1 MRDDPL
7 KERFPDLQPGKR
19 PGSLSTVNGFGM
31 GLVGRRDDDPET
43 GTYVVTHVFRALF
56 IPILAVGAYRVADA
70 QGGGWYCLG
79 KVPLSPFARVWNV
92 VLALIVVGAIG
103 DIWWNSHTH
112 SPEYLAGQKLKQADE
127 AAAAGHGGEAAR
139 LCREVMDSK
148 TSKADEGRTKLAG
161 FIENPPGAPT
171 EAAPVYQIAADL
183 QRENRCPVPDLFD
196 KGTALATRHAADD
209 PAAAL
214 ALLEVIAA
222 FAPDP
227 AAELALRGD
236 LLEKLLARHPDDPK
250 IASRLATVYEEK
262 GERQKCEKLLA
273 PFENRLG
280 TLDGAALLGRI
291 HSAAG
296 RFDKAHELLAPFVA
310 ARLPALR
317 EAEQSFKSAY
327 SAAEDRVVATLK
339 GGKAPGFDYGRYER
353 AQKAEQQTMI
363 SAYIDDQLKDDAS
376 LRGARQKLM
385 AERGVV
391 GAVVDLGLVQLQRAQ
406 GMADP
411 AARKTEL
418 EAAEKTFL
426 SVRGFAGEN
435 NEYRLSLG
443 QVYYWLGRPDEGKKL
458 FDAILRGAKTTANL
472 LMVAHVLREVG
483 DTTAARK
490 YAEEAFN
497 QEVDGAL
504 KHAAAHSRAVQF
516 TDLDDEILW
525 LGRCAPTSREIQ
537 ASLAQAR
544 GHRAERDGND
554 AAATDHYRQA
564 VRIYSELPDN
574 SATLNNS
581 ALAHFALFRVT
592 LDRAEFTRGADKL
605 DRSIAL
611 NPTSAVSLLN
621 AASLVS
627 DSAARDTVGKEVD
640 FRALKSPP
648 AWEVVAYLYRTPAE
662 RAAVADRIAKHPGFV
677 KARAYAEKLLVLSP
691 KRDDPYQVLSGLFE
705 QTYDVA
711 ALKSLA
717 ARASKIEFDLGDD
730 VRKYQE
736 YLAGKD
742 EAKKIEE
749 SRAYVTRT
757 TEALTAARALDK
769 RTFAVAV
776 GRYVRAKSAAWL
788 LGQPV
793 DADELVKLA
802 DEAHTAAPSAG
813 AESTLQTALTL
824 RAHLAL
830 IRDDAGYAAMAKRTH
845 RSFATSLVG
854 YSLTVD
860 GPHRAKALQNADVK
874 RLAVMAEDDF
884 RREPDRATANAWV
897 FLKAIGSSL
906 ANQAGEKAKAN
917 ELARARSE
925 LARATAPYSAGT
937 AFDEYWNLLLAGKD
951 ADAKKVITALGA
963 KGVPV
968 P

>member
-1 MRDDPL
+1 MSDDPL
-7 KERFPDLQPGKR
+7 KDRFPDLQPGKR

-56 IPILAVGAYRVADA
+56 IPILAVGAYRVANA
-70 QGGGWYCLG
+70 PGGGWYCLG
-79 KVPLSPFARVWNV
+79 KVPLSAFARAWNAV
-92 VLALIVVGAIG
+92 LVLAVIGAVGG
-103 DIWWNSHTH
+103 IWWNAHTN
-112 SPEYLAGQKLKQADE
+112 SPEYAAGQKLKRADA
-127 AAAAGHGGEAAR
+127 AAAAGQGGEAAR

-148 TSKADEGRTKLAG
+148 TSKVDEGRTKLAG

-171 EAAPVYQIAADL
+171 EAAPVYQVAADL

-196 KGTALATRHAADD
+196 KGTALAVRHAADD

-227 AAELALRGD
+227 AAELALRRD
-236 LLEKLLARHPDDPK
+236 LLEKLFARHPDDPE
-250 IASRLATVYEEK
+250 IASRLAGAYEEK
-262 GERQKCEKLLA
+262 GEREKCEKLLT

-296 RFDKAHELLAPFVA
+296 RFDKAHALLAPYVA

-317 EAEQSFKSAY
+317 TAEQAFKSAY
-327 SAAEDRVVATLK
+327 SAAEDRVVGVLK
-339 GGKAPGFDYGRYER
+339 GGKAPGFDYARYDK

-363 SAYIDDQLKDDAS
+363 SAYIDDQLKDDAG

-391 GAVVDLGLVQLQRAQ
+391 GAVIDLGLVQLQRAQ
-406 GMADP
+406 GMVDP
-411 AARKTEL
+411 ARKAEL

-458 FDAILRGAKTTANL
+458 FDAVLQGGKTTLNL
-472 LMVAHVLREVG
+472 LMVARVLREVG
-483 DTTAARK
+483 DDTEARRR
-490 YAEEAFN
+490 AEEAFN
-497 QEVDGAL
+497 QEADGAL
-504 KHAAAHSRAVQF
+504 KHAAAHSRAVMS
-516 TDLDDEILW
+516 TEIDDEIVW
-525 LGRCAPTSREIQ
+525 LSRCDPTAREIQ

-554 AAATDHYRQA
+554 TAAADHYRQA
-564 VRIYSELPDN
+564 VQIYSELPDN

-581 ALAHFALFRVT
+581 ALAHFALFRAT

-611 NPTSAVSLLN
+611 NPTSVVSLLN
-621 AASLVS
+621 AANVVS
-627 DSAARDTVGKEVD
+627 ESAARDTVGKEVD

-648 AWEVVAYLYRTPAE
+648 VWEVVAYLYRTPAE
-662 RAAVADRIAKHPGFV
+662 RAAVAARLAKHPGLV
-677 KARAYAEKLLVLSP
+677 KGRAYAEKLLVLSP
-691 KRDDPYQVLSGLFE
+691 KRNDPYQLLSGLFA
-705 QTYDVA
+705 QTDDLD
-711 ALKSLA
+711 ALKALT
-717 ARASKIEFDLGDD
+717 ARASKVEFDLGDD
-730 VRKYQE
+730 ARRYRE

-742 EAKKIEE
+742 EAKKLEE
-749 SRAYVTRT
+749 ARAHITRT
-757 TEALTAARALDK
+757 TEALAAARALDK

-776 GRYVRAKSAAWL
+776 GRYVRAKNAAWV
-788 LGQPV
+788 LGQTV

-813 AESTLQTALTL
+813 TEATLQAALTL

-830 IRDDAGYAAMAKRTH
+830 IRDDAGYAAMAKRTQ
-845 RSFATSLVG
+845 RSFATSLVA

-860 GPHRAKALQNADVK
+860 GPHRAKAIQNADVK
-874 RLAVMAEDDF
+874 RLAALGEESF
-884 RREPDRATANAWV
+884 RREPDTAHAGEWAL
-897 FLKAIGSSL
+897 LKMTGSSL
-906 ANQAGEKAKAN
+906 ANQVGEKAKAN
-917 ELARARSE
+917 ERARARSE

-937 AFDEYWNLLLAGKD
+937 ACDEYWNLLLAGKD
-951 ADAKKVITALGA
+951 ADAKKVIAALGA